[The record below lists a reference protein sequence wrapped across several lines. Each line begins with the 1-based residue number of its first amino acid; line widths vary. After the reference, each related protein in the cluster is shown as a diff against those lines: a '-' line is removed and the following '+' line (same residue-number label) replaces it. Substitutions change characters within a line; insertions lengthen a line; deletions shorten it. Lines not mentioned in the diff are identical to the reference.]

1 MIEKEEKEEKKRD
14 FPSMKKG
21 NSNVFD
27 FSNFIQNKISKQ
39 NNIKPKGI
47 PDLELTKSPLIYKE
61 DMGKIFEKR
70 LVPNIKLSELKDKNR
85 TIETKKETFP
95 SPRSARKII
104 CHGFKTQAGVLM
116 NGERKKN
123 QDSHFTRLKF
133 LGQDDF
139 HISSVL
145 DGHGI
150 IFTYQGTYGNLVSN
164 YVKDFLIQFYS
175 KRELYTKYISL
186 TDRQPKSQYTFYNE
200 KFENLNEYNIYKKL
214 TNDKYE
220 IIRSSF
226 IKAEECLG
234 LMSNIDVSLSGTTCV
249 MIFIISKF

>member
-1 MIEKEEKEEKKRD
+1 
-14 FPSMKKG
+14 
-21 NSNVFD
+21 
-27 FSNFIQNKISKQ
+27 
-39 NNIKPKGI
+39 
-47 PDLELTKSPLIYKE
+47 
-61 DMGKIFEKR
+61 
-70 LVPNIKLSELKDKNR
+70 
-85 TIETKKETFP
+85 
-95 SPRSARKII
+95 
-104 CHGFKTQAGVLM
+104 
-116 NGERKKN
+116 
-123 QDSHFTRLKF
+123 
-133 LGQDDF
+133 
-139 HISSVL
+139 
-145 DGHGI
+145 
-150 IFTYQGTYGNLVSN
+150 
-164 YVKDFLIQFYS
+164 VKDFLIQFYS